1 MTLVNPLMLLCDV
14 SEPDSPLRRIILSY
28 LVNVP
33 TECSLT
39 CWSPRAS
46 RCSAPSMWFNMATTS
61 VCVCVSVSA
70 VGSLSQSLAKPI
82 DPPPARTTEGPANSG
97 ISNFKEARLCVV
109 STHTES
115 HTSVSTKMQPSCR
128 TSVWAEVVFYSG

>member
-1 MTLVNPLMLLCDV
+1 MLVTEGEPLQRPEHAV
-14 SEPDSPLRRIILSY
+14 QYGNNLR
-28 LVNVP
+28 
-33 TECSLT
+33 
-39 CWSPRAS
+39 
-46 RCSAPSMWFNMATTS
+46 